1 MFIIKLKNSFIEI
14 FYESKKIFIVLFK
27 VIVPI
32 VIIIRA
38 LELLG
43 LIPVFAK
50 YLEPLTSFVGIDGS
64 LGLVWMA
71 AMLVNIY
78 AGMAAFATLQ
88 SMFDYTVAETTILG
102 LMILIAHSLP
112 IEVAIAKKS
121 GVSAIFTFLFRF
133 INALIAG
140 KILFYIF
147 EYFNL
152 FQELNTS
159 ILSIPN
165 TNISNSDWIISQ
177 IQNFIMIFAIIFFII
192 AFINILKTFG
202 IWQFILKT
210 LKIPLNFLG
219 MSDKVA
225 NIILIGLT
233 LGISFGG
240 GFLIEEAKKKEISK
254 KDILLSLSFLGLC
267 HSIIEDTILILLLGS
282 NISGI
287 LLFRFIYTVIVI
299 LIMKLILEVR
309 FSDIFLNKIIT
320 ESELHSHYFRFL

>member
-1 MFIIKLKNSFIEI
+1 MFIVKLKNSFIEI

-32 VIIIRA
+32 VIIIRV

-133 INALIAG
+133 LNALIAG

-165 TNISNSDWIISQ
+165 TNISNTEWIISQ

-202 IWQFILKT
+202 IWQFILKI

-254 KDILLSLSFLGLC
+254 KDIFLFLSF
-267 HSIIEDTILILLLGS
+267 
-282 NISGI
+282 
-287 LLFRFIYTVIVI
+287 
-299 LIMKLILEVR
+299 
-309 FSDIFLNKIIT
+309 
-320 ESELHSHYFRFL
+320 

>member
-1 MFIIKLKNSFIEI
+1 MFNIYMFIIKLKNSFIEI

-133 INALIAG
+133 LNALIAG

-165 TNISNSDWIISQ
+165 TNISNTEWIISQ

-202 IWQFILKT
+202 IWQFILKI
-210 LKIPLNFLG
+210 LKIPLSFLG

-254 KDILLSLSFLGLC
+254 KDVFLSLSFLGLC

-282 NISGI
+282 HISGI
-287 LLFRFIYTVIVI
+287 LFFRFIYTVIVI

-309 FSDIFLNKIIT
+309 FSDIFLNKIIK
-320 ESELHSHYFRFL
+320 